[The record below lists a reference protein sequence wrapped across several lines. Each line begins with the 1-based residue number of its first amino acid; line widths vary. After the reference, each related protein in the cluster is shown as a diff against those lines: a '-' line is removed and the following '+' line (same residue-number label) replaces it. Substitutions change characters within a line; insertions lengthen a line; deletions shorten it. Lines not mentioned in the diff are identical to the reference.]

1 MTLFFYSVVTL
12 WRWLLLNWVSRL
24 RLNPNCARLTNKCH
38 CFLFVCL
45 LFDRDGQ
52 RRTIKGVESL
62 ASNSNHWAAEASLT
76 AIRCGVVHKALVI
89 ELSTQTICHAIRGR
103 KDDKVPQCP
112 NQFFST
118 NVSAT
123 GLNQNQT
130 PLFILKM
137 AIHFHRK
144 TQATR
149 QKTRN
154 AWKRLVCKIVLDNRS
169 IKLSVYSPLMVIAR
183 HTNRVGVQQRNGSG
197 CDGRPVAVCFCEVD
211 FKAVAWAQYND
222 FSGQDTIGWQICF
235 CVDEIRR
242 LFSIFNLCLFPVRA
256 SSQRRLRPSLKQ
268 PSETL
273 QIVLEVDGEGD
284 TSQPPAPQLVLNHP
298 TKHMHFHS
306 DQHSFKIQLWQQYSW
321 IWNLSEE
328 KMLK

>member
-1 MTLFFYSVVTL
+1 MTLFFYAVVTL

-24 RLNPNCARLTNKCH
+24 RLNPNCTSLTNKCH

-52 RRTIKGVESL
+52 RRTRKGVESL

-123 GLNQNQT
+123 SLNQNQT
-130 PLFILKM
+130 PLFILKNGNS
-137 AIHFHRK
+137 FSQEN
-144 TQATR
+144 TSNQAEH
-149 QKTRN
+149 K
-154 AWKRLVCKIVLDNRS
+154 KCLVCKIVLDNRS

-183 HTNRVGVQQRNGSG
+183 HTNH
-197 CDGRPVAVCFCEVD
+197 
-211 FKAVAWAQYND
+211 
-222 FSGQDTIGWQICF
+222 GQSLGW
-235 CVDEIRR
+235 
-242 LFSIFNLCLFPVRA
+242 CLA
-256 SSQRRLRPSLKQ
+256 
-268 PSETL
+268 
-273 QIVLEVDGEGD
+273 
-284 TSQPPAPQLVLNHP
+284 A
-298 TKHMHFHS
+298 
-306 DQHSFKIQLWQQYSW
+306 
-321 IWNLSEE
+321 
-328 KMLK
+328 